1 MLLGYAC
8 ALPQNRL
15 ENDPVIMS
23 FAKNQIIKELNAL
36 DEQFLR
42 RRLRSVDSPCGTRL
56 RIAGREL
63 QAFCSN
69 DYLGFANHP
78 DLINAIAKGAS
89 QFGVGS
95 GASHLISGHHQIH
108 DALEEKLASTQANAI
123 PGAKALFFSTGYLAN
138 ISTITGLSKLNNQQT
153 RLYSAALNHAS
164 LIDGLRLAKGH
175 ANTDLFIFN
184 HHNLDSL
191 KEELKNDSSEH
202 KLIVTDGVFSMDG
215 DLAPIATLL
224 QLAEDYDALLL
235 VDDAHG
241 FGVLGKH
248 GYGIL
253 EGSGLR
259 SERLIYIGTLG
270 KAAGLSGAFVCANE
284 LLIEWLIQKARP
296 YIYST
301 ASSPALAYAL
311 IRSLELIEGSEGQE
325 RRESLKSNI
334 ALWKQLTQF
343 KVWNKLNSDTAIQP
357 IVVGGNEIAL
367 QIAQELDLAGYWI
380 PAIRPPTVPKG
391 MARLR
396 MTLSATHTHT
406 QIRALSETLL
416 SLETRLEVNKQ

>member
-1 MLLGYAC
+1 
-8 ALPQNRL
+8 
-15 ENDPVIMS
+15 MS
-23 FAKNQIIKELNAL
+23 FAKNKIIKELNAL

-42 RRLRSVDSPCGTRL
+42 RSLRTVDSPCGARL
-56 RIAGREL
+56 KIAGREL

-78 DLINAIAKGAS
+78 DLIAALARGAS

-123 PGAKALFFSTGYLAN
+123 PKAKALLFSNGYLAN
-138 ISTITGLSKLNNQQT
+138 ISAITGLSNLNHRKT

-164 LIDGLRLAKGH
+164 LIDGVRLAKGQV
-175 ANTDLFIFN
+175 NTDVFIFN
-184 HHNLDSL
+184 HHNLDL
-191 KEELKNDSSEH
+191 LQQELENDSSEH
-202 KLIVTDGVFSMDG
+202 KLIITDGVFSMDG
-215 DLAPIATLL
+215 DQAAISALL

-253 EGSGLR
+253 ENSGLC

-270 KAAGLSGAFVCANE
+270 KAAGLSGAFICASE

-311 IRSLELIEGSEGQE
+311 IRSLELIEGPVGQE

-334 ALWKQLTQF
+334 ALWKQLTHF
-343 KVWNKLNSDTAIQP
+343 KVWNKLDSDTAIQP
-357 IVVGGNEIAL
+357 IVVGSNQTAL
-367 QIAQELDLAGYWI
+367 QLAKELDRVGYWI

-396 MTLSATHTHT
+396 MTLSAAHTHSE
-406 QIRALSETLL
+406 IRALSQILL
-416 SLETRLEVNKQ
+416 DLETRLEVNKQ